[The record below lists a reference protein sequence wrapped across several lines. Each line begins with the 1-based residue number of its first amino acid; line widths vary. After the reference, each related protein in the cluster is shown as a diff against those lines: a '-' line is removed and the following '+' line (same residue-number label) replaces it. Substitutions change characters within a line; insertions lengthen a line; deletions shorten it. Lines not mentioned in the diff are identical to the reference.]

1 MVVEGLFCGPSCGST
16 SACSDS
22 FQSGLDVGLGRF
34 DRSVSGAALGGGS
47 LRFNVLF
54 KKHNAESFSR
64 TSCGSSVDKKINPF
78 ELR

>member
-1 MVVEGLFCGPSCGST
+1 MDPHVAPHLHVLIVPSLV
-16 SACSDS
+16 
-22 FQSGLDVGLGRF
+22 QMLDLVALIGRCPE
-34 DRSVSGAALGGGS
+34 RLWGGGS

-64 TSCGSSVDKKINPF
+64 TSCGSSVDRKINPF